1 MRISVNDTEPG
12 GRLFC
17 EDIQMKKQ
25 ILMSRVDMETAFLCH
40 GLWQQRQMSHI
51 EFMRWHHGSNFHTLA
66 RNFSGS

>member
-1 MRISVNDTEPG
+1 
-12 GRLFC
+12 
-17 EDIQMKKQ
+17 MKKQ